1 MNQQPL
7 HRYPVSEQS
16 FVWANREREL
26 TDHKHNQDEISFLLL
41 TKTRRLI
48 RQIHQL
54 KIILTQSNIAKR
66 LIVEDA

>member
-16 FVWANREREL
+16 FVWASRHWEQ
-26 TDHKHNQDEISFLLL
+26 TDHRRNQDESSFLPL
-41 TKTRRLI
+41 TKPRRLI

-54 KIILTQSNIAKR
+54 KIILTQSDIAKR
-66 LIVEDA
+66 LIVEYA